1 MSLDC
6 LVCGHAHY
14 HRVNVQQ
21 GLKDIARILKKIKPN
36 KSCRGSQLYFQYQS
50 AKEMLEESRTL
61 FERPVAI
68 APSNHVDKEIPKELA
83 GLPRHIIEGV
93 RAKMR
98 DNAVNQNV
106 YINQHVLY

>member
-1 MSLDC
+1 
-6 LVCGHAHY
+6 
-14 HRVNVQQ
+14 
-21 GLKDIARILKKIKPN
+21 
-36 KSCRGSQLYFQYQS
+36 
-50 AKEMLEESRTL
+50 MLEESRTL

-83 GLPRHIIEGV
+83 GLPRHIIERV